1 MPSLVPAVPAHVP
14 QRTLTRAPRDRLGLT
29 SLATAGKHPLRAWVT
44 SGVVAASI
52 IMVAIAACS
61 NGGEGA
67 RCETANG
74 NSDCQ
79 SGLVCLPGK
88 QAAPSWNNADWCCPS
103 DRSTATAAPCVQGQG
118 TVIGADDAAPSQTLP
133 DTSVPEASVDSDD
146 SAADAS
152 ASDDA
157 NGS

>member
-1 MPSLVPAVPAHVP
+1 MK
-14 QRTLTRAPRDRLGLT
+14 RGGR
-29 SLATAGKHPLRAWVT
+29 LRAGIT
-44 SGVVAASI
+44 SGVIAASI

-79 SGLVCLPGK
+79 SGLVCMPGK
-88 QAAPSWNNADWCCPS
+88 QAAPGWNNADWCCPPS
-103 DRSTATAAPCVQGQG
+103 SERATATAAPCIQGQS
-118 TVIGADDAAPSQTLP
+118 TVIGADGAAPSQTTP
-133 DTSVPEASVDSDD
+133 DTSVPEASSE
-146 SAADAS
+146 SEAS
-152 ASDDA
+152 ASEDA